1 MCTAAMNDET
11 QGAIDYLCF
20 EVFLP
25 YLGYNLPQDH
35 LSNH

>member
-25 YLGYNLPQDH
+25 YLGYNLPQDY